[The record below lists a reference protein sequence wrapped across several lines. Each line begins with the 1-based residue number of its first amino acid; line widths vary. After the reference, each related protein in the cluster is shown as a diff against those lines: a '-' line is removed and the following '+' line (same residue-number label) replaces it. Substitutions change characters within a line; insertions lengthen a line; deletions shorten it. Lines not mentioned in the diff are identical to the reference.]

1 MKDHWLLYLLL
12 GLILGISAYNLFT
25 KPEQIKPETIREI
38 QREVLA
44 EQLKRIPRDSL
55 IIEKYYTIRE
65 VTKKQLSE
73 FEQADSTKR
82 DSLFWFYYLNWKQG
96 ND

>member
-44 EQLKRIPRDSL
+44 EQLKKIPRDTTT
-55 IIEKYYTIRE
+55 IINNTIIKEK
-65 VTKKQLSE
+65 TKYQLNE
-73 FEQADSTKR
+73 FELADSTKR
-82 DSLFWFYYLNWKQG
+82 DSLLWFYYLNWK
-96 ND
+96 NE